1 MIVTFKRP
9 SKDSSTAQG
18 EANLSPTYHQLVT
31 NLSHQVKALIMCL
44 KHTDKSIPELQKTIN
59 LSPKSRRLFKEQYI
73 DQALEQG
80 LIAMTHPE
88 SPRHPQQKYKLTE
101 KGIIALNTISEESL

>member
-9 SKDSSTAQG
+9 VKDSSRAQV

-31 NLSHQVKALIMCL
+31 NLSDQVKVLIMCL
-44 KHTDKSIPELQKTIN
+44 KNTEISIPELQKMIN

-73 DQALEQG
+73 NQALEKG
-80 LIAMTHPE
+80 LIVMTHPE
-88 SPRHPQQKYKLTE
+88 SPRHPKQKYKLTE
-101 KGIIALNTISEESL
+101 KGIIVLNTISEESV

>member
-1 MIVTFKRP
+1 MC
-9 SKDSSTAQG
+9 SKTT
-18 EANLSPTYHQLVT
+18 E
-31 NLSHQVKALIMCL
+31 I
-44 KHTDKSIPELQKTIN
+44 SIPELQKMIN

-80 LIAMTHPE
+80 LIVMTHPE

-101 KGIIALNTISEESL
+101 KGIIVLNTISEKSV

>member
-1 MIVTFKRP
+1 
-9 SKDSSTAQG
+9 
-18 EANLSPTYHQLVT
+18 
-31 NLSHQVKALIMCL
+31 MCL
-44 KHTDKSIPELQKTIN
+44 KNTEKSIPELQSTIN

-73 DQALEQG
+73 DKALEQG

-101 KGIIALNTISEESL
+101 KGIIVLNTISEESV